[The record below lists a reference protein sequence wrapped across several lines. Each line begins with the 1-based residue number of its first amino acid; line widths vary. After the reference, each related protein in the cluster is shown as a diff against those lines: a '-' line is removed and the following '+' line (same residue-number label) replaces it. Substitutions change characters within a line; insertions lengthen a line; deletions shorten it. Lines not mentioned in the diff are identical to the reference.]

1 MWALMFDFF
10 ATCSGIFR
18 DKRGHFH
25 ILGHWFQNGKGG
37 HAYSKDGLHWTFAGD
52 AYDGELEWDDG
63 TFLFM
68 ITLRPLCISNA
79 ILVLIYADELASNG
93 REG

>member
-1 MWALMFDFF
+1 MDQPDRRSVSAALLLAFQLLVCVNARVF

-25 ILGHWFQNGKGG
+25 ILGHWFKNGKGG

-63 TFLFM
+63 TFRS
-68 ITLRPLCISNA
+68 IIS
-79 ILVLIYADELASNG
+79 LH
-93 REG
+93 